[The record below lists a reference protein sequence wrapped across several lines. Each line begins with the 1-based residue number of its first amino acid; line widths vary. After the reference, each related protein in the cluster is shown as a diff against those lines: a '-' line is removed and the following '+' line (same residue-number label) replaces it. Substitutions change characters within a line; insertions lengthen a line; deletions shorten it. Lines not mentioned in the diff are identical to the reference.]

1 MIEKLVTVKHCS
13 NPFEASFLQAY
24 LENHGIRVHNSGD
37 DLRSWTGRYS
47 MLSRGIRLQ
56 VFARDAVKAEQL
68 LENPPEHH
76 GEEEETESGE
86 EETASG
92 GPPETIAPN
101 GDLTRCPNCGST
113 NIEELRTPPLL
124 RILSIIFLLGL
135 PLLFSRRVWI
145 CRDCDWDSSRGAGT
159 PRAGES

>member
-1 MIEKLVTVKHCS
+1 MLLEKLVTVKQCS

-24 LENHGIRVHNSGD
+24 LENNGIRVHNSGD

-56 VFARDAVKAEQL
+56 VFARDAAKAKQL
-68 LENPPEHH
+68 LEHPPENNDI
-76 GEEEETESGE
+76 EEEPASGEPQESGVI
-86 EETASG
+86 S
-92 GPPETIAPN
+92 

-135 PLLFSRRVWI
+135 PLLFSRRAWI
-145 CRDCDWDSSRGAGT
+145 CHDCDWDSSR
-159 PRAGES
+159 RAEPPDDGES